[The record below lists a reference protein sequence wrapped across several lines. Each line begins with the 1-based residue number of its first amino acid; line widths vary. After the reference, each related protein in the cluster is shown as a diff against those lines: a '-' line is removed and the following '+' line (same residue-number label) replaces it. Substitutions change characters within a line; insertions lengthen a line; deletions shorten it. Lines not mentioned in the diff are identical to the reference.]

1 MNKSKFLII
10 VFFIIL
16 FTIVLEIFMYVK
28 HGIELSKLNNMY
40 KDIEILEDKIDIY
53 YLNNKKLP
61 VDDKIVKRFEDS
73 INPNDND
80 IYYEIELEKLD
91 NINLT
96 YGSKKQNDNDIYIIN
111 EQSHTIYYYMG
122 IEYENK
128 LYFTIENNY
137 KNVDLD
143 LYQ

>member
-1 MNKSKFLII
+1 MKNNKIVIIVLFVILLII
-10 VFFIIL
+10 I
-16 FTIVLEIFMYVK
+16 LEIFMYIK
-28 HGIELSKLNNMY
+28 HGIELSNLNNMY

-61 VDDKIVKRFEDS
+61 IDTNLVKEFNCS
-73 INPNDND
+73 INPNDNEV
-80 IYYEIELEKLD
+80 YYEIELEKLD

-96 YGSKKQNDNDIYIIN
+96 YGKRKQNDKDIYIIN
-111 EQSHTIYYYMG
+111 EQSHTIYYYSG

-128 LYFTIENNY
+128 RYFTIEQNY
-137 KNVDLD
+137 INVDLN